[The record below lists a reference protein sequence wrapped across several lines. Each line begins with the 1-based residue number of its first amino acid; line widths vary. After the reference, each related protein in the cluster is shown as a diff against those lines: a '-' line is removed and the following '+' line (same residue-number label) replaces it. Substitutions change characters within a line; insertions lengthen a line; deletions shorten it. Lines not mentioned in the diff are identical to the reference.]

1 MERDYAEI
9 RNYVLAS
16 RFGLVRPAVIRCI
29 ILSQKS
35 LTRIVNSAKIDKPYR
50 LLLFWMKDGK
60 GISKQFL
67 ASEAAF

>member
-35 LTRIVNSAKIDKPYR
+35 LTRVVNSAKIDKPYR
-50 LLLFWMKDGK
+50 LLLF
-60 GISKQFL
+60 
-67 ASEAAF
+67 